1 METENNRRVQLFGHS
16 TIRDGNFPLDF
27 KCHIFSS
34 GLQLYDPPRKAS
46 FGDFAVFRAIPAK
59 FGVAAASFCVVFI
72 GLGLDFLRPALYSID
87 WESGNTRMFSGSRIT
102 IYEGGP

>member
-27 KCHIFSS
+27 ECHIFSS
-34 GLQLYDPPRKAS
+34 GLQLHDPPRKAS
-46 FGDFAVFRAIPAK
+46 FGDFRTASFEAFAVFQAIPAK

-72 GLGLDFLRPALYSID
+72 GLGLDFLRPALCSID
-87 WESGNTRMFSGSRIT
+87 WDRLIGTEH
-102 IYEGGP
+102 

>member
-34 GLQLYDPPRKAS
+34 GLQLHDPPRKAS

-72 GLGLDFLRPALYSID
+72 GLGLDFSDQHCVR
-87 WESGNTRMFSGSRIT
+87 
-102 IYEGGP
+102 

>member
-34 GLQLYDPPRKAS
+34 GLQLYNPPRKAS

-59 FGVAAASFCVVFI
+59 FGVAAASFCVIFI
-72 GLGLDFLRPALYSID
+72 SLGLDFLRPALYSID

>member
-16 TIRDGNFPLDF
+16 TIPLDF

-34 GLQLYDPPRKAS
+34 GLQLYNPPRKAS

-59 FGVAAASFCVVFI
+59 FGVAAASFCVIFI
-72 GLGLDFLRPALYSID
+72 SLGLDFLRPALYSID